1 MGESV
6 FGGVAALNHR
16 LMSVTLQGR
25 TSTVLFSVSHRR
37 LEIFMPTFSLYSVLI
52 LGLASAALAEGEAV
66 SAVQAEAKVEVTLE
80 AATGAAEASATAE
93 AESKSEATP
102 EAPAKLEAKPAE
114 NKEDSQKQAKAEA
127 LKKAAEEDPD
137 VAARLETPYPLDG
150 EEWREYP
157 LGILEFEMQEAIE
170 DLAAG
175 KSKPPALVTQPR
187 IISRLDFMI
196 EELEKKTG
204 GGTGSS
210 NAGNKPAEKS
220 ALRKGQMKEG
230 QMRAA
235 KNEGDRWADIPAKE
249 REKILQSQG
258 EGFPAGYED
267 VLADYFRKLSKSEKP
282 TAAPPVPPQG
292 SK

>member
-1 MGESV
+1 MQK
-6 FGGVAALNHR
+6 F
-16 LMSVTLQGR
+16 T
-25 TSTVLFSVSHRR
+25 
-37 LEIFMPTFSLYSVLI
+37 LYSALI
-52 LGLASAALAEGEAV
+52 LGLATTALADDAAV
-66 SAVQAEAKVEVTLE
+66 PAVQAEAKVEE
-80 AATGAAEASATAE
+80 
-93 AESKSEATP
+93 TP
-102 EAPAKLEAKPAE
+102 EAAATPVETPAKLDASPAKAAKPAE
-114 NKEDSQKQAKAEA
+114 NKEESQKQAKAEA

-282 TAAPPVPPQG
+282 TAATPVPPQG

>member
-1 MGESV
+1 MTDESE
-6 FGGVAALNHR
+6 F
-16 LMSVTLQGR
+16 LMQK
-25 TSTVLFSVSHRR
+25 
-37 LEIFMPTFSLYSVLI
+37 FSLYSVLI
-52 LGLASAALAEGEAV
+52 LGLATTALADDAAV
-66 SAVQAEAKVEVTLE
+66 PAVPAEAKVEVTQK
-80 AATGAAEASATAE
+80 AT
-93 AESKSEATP
+93 TP
-102 EAPAKLEAKPAE
+102 AEAPAKPEAPPAKPAE
-114 NKEDSQKQAKAEA
+114 NNAEVQKQAKAEA
-127 LKKAAEEDPD
+127 LKKAAENDPD

-235 KNEGDRWADIPAKE
+235 KNEGDRWADIPPKE

-282 TAAPPVPPQG
+282 AAAPPVPPQG